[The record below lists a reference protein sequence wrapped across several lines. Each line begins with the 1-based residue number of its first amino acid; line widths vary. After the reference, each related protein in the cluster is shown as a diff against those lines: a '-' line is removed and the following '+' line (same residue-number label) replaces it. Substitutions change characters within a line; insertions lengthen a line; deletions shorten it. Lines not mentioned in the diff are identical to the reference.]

1 MVKQM
6 DKLKYFFS
14 MVISWTILML
24 FVSRNIS
31 ADNVIY
37 AVGAINSYN
46 PEVFNNNIYFGD
58 GIITP
63 RYISDF
69 ITKIFMTI
77 NGGSWGDASLFFTY
91 VAVLIY
97 SIAIS
102 NIGYRICKKQ
112 QMVISTL
119 LTLLLVFAD
128 NRLAGFAL
136 IAVESNSIGLGLGFA
151 LLAISYV
158 IGDEKKYNIAWIFAS
173 FSAIFHIHEAVY
185 CCVAIFLIALT
196 DCIINKKVLL
206 KQNWMIIIAIITIL
220 IVVLPNM
227 ITDSMDV
234 SDNDF
239 VNIYAI
245 IRHPHHLVPTAWGVD
260 VIIKSFWINTLLLF
274 IAIETIWLVNKD
286 NVKEYCILLSL
297 LILAWIFVLGITYV
311 FTEIKPVAFISTM
324 MCPKFFNYVFLIA
337 LIYIV
342 KAIVKAR
349 DKGMYISSYALL
361 LCVFLIYNY
370 ELANAIVFVAI
381 MSVIIFVENQL
392 ESTDIPIKVF
402 SIIDYVLVI
411 LLLCIN
417 LSKISVLR
425 FMVLCFVVTVIGII
439 YVSEYKNFKYK
450 TLITI
455 LSCILFM
462 CISLYGRADV
472 LDGERAL
479 RYTMG
484 DELYD
489 FAVEFREATGVD
501 EQYIADPYATAT
513 TGWFQV
519 VSERNC
525 YVVYKVVPSVKN
537 TVDDWYYR
545 YQNVSGFKDRNISE
559 IYNVMD
565 TEKINYVLVEE
576 NQFCDFEKSE
586 DFDLFMISS
595 NDLYRMY
602 KKLK

>member
-1 MVKQM
+1 MFKQM
-6 DKLKYFFS
+6 DKFKYFFS

-31 ADNVIY
+31 SDNMIY

-69 ITKIFMTI
+69 IAKILMII
-77 NGGSWGDASLFFTY
+77 NGGSWGDVSIFFTY

-112 QMVISTL
+112 QIVLSTL
-119 LTLLLVFAD
+119 ITLLLVFAD
-128 NRLAGFAL
+128 NKLASFSL
-136 IAVESNSIGLGLGFA
+136 IAVESNSIGLAFGFA
-151 LLAISYV
+151 LLALSYV
-158 IGDEKKYNIAWIFAS
+158 VGDEKRYNMAWIFTS
-173 FSAIFHIHEAVY
+173 FSAIFHIHEGVY
-185 CCVAIFLIALT
+185 CFAVIFLIALT
-196 DCIINKKVLL
+196 DCIISKRFLL
-206 KQNWMIIIAIITIL
+206 KQNWTIIIAIITLL

-234 SDNDF
+234 SNAEF
-239 VNIYAI
+239 VNIYATF
-245 IRHPHHLVPTAWGVD
+245 RHPHHLVPTVWGFD
-260 VIIKSFWINTLLLF
+260 VIIKSFWINILLLF
-274 IAIETIWLVNKD
+274 IAIETIWFVSRQ
-286 NVKEYCILLSL
+286 NVKEYSILSSL
-297 LILAWIFVLGITYV
+297 LTLAWMFVLAITYV

-324 MCPKFFNYVFLIA
+324 MCPKFFKYVFLMA
-337 LIYIV
+337 LICII
-342 KAIVKAR
+342 KAVVKAR
-349 DKGMYISSYALL
+349 EKKRYVSSYALL
-361 LCVFLIYNY
+361 LCAFLIYNY

-392 ESTDIPIKVF
+392 ESTDIPTKVF
-402 SIIDYVLVI
+402 SIIDYVLVL

-417 LSKISVLR
+417 FNKISVLR
-425 FMVLCFVVTVIGII
+425 FMVLFFVVTVIGVI
-439 YVSEYKNFKYK
+439 YVFECKNFKYK

-472 LDGERAL
+472 LDGERTL

-576 NQFCDFEKSE
+576 NKYCDFDESE
-586 DFDLFMISS
+586 NFELYMSS
-595 NDLYRMY
+595 INDVFRVY
-602 KKLK
+602 KICK